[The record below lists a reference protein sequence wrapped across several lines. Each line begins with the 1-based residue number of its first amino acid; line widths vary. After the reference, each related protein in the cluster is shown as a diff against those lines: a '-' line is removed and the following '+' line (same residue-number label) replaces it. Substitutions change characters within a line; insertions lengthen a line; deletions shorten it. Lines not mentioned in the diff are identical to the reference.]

1 MGTARAMAAEAQKL
15 KGQVKG
21 YLGQL
26 SRNLDL
32 LKGSVELAKAT
43 RSDHDIK
50 RMEEYQ
56 KIAQGYL
63 HKVVDL
69 TIEINMLEPAT
80 GAETETAA
88 DKTLEKWQNQY
99 DASMNE
105 FFAARKVVATPAPV
119 NPVAPDGTAGA
130 VRPKAIRPKS
140 NDAMKPDQLAPDAK
154 PSVLSAWKK
163 RFQVSMSSSSTSC
176 LV

>member
-1 MGTARAMAAEAQKL
+1 MAASL
-15 KGQVKG
+15 KGKVKG

-32 LKGSVELAKAT
+32 LKGSMELAKAT

-69 TIEINMLEPAT
+69 TIEINVLEPAT

-88 DKTLEKWQNQY
+88 DKILEKWQNQY

-105 FFAARKVVATPAPV
+105 FFRCKEGGGHPGPSQPCAT
-119 NPVAPDGTAGA
+119 
-130 VRPKAIRPKS
+130 
-140 NDAMKPDQLAPDAK
+140 
-154 PSVLSAWKK
+154 
-163 RFQVSMSSSSTSC
+163 
-176 LV
+176 